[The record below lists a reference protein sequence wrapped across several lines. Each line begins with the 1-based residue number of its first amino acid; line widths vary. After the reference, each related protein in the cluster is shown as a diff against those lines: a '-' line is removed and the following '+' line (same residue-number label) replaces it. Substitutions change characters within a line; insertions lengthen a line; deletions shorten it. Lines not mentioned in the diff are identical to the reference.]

1 MLVQILHYQKCSF
14 ISIKSWPIFIQKSL
28 LCLSASED
36 WHCQQD
42 AAVPVPAPRGVVE
55 AFLRGWGCSAP
66 WGRGSHVSRAP
77 LPTAIPAGHFP
88 GATQEV
94 SGEAATGT
102 PRMNEA
108 LQLTLAQAGSLYW
121 THCGTTKRDL
131 SCTERDKEE
140 GQVSNFSRLIFSK
153 KKDRTMLWISSCEIN
168 NK

>member
-1 MLVQILHYQKCSF
+1 MGERKKKKEVQCWFKFCTTKNVPSFQLNLDLFLFRRACCVFLPQKTDIASRMLQSQ
-14 ISIKSWPIFIQKSL
+14 
-28 LCLSASED
+28 
-36 WHCQQD
+36 
-42 AAVPVPAPRGVVE
+42 VPAPRGVVE

-140 GQVSNFSRLIFSK
+140 GQVSNFSR
-153 KKDRTMLWISSCEIN
+153 
-168 NK
+168 